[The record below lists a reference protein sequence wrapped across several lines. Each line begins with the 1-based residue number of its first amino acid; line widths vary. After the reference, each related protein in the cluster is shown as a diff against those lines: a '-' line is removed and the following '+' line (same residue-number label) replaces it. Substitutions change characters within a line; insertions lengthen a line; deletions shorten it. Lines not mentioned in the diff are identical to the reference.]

1 VHLRLL
7 QHLLQKGSYA
17 SRRPHGHSDNRDY
30 LLQISGIN
38 FCNGFSKA
46 DKTC

>member
-17 SRRPHGHSDNRDY
+17 SRRPHGHSD
-30 LLQISGIN
+30 LAEII
-38 FCNGFSKA
+38 FEFSFLRHA
-46 DKTC
+46 PLMM